1 MEVEEQDRE
10 KTAFTAGNGL
20 WQFNVIAFGLCNAP
34 ATFERLMDNMLGDLR
49 CLVYL
54 DDMIAHAKTFELELQ
69 RLTHIFSRLRAA
81 NLKLNPKKFELFRR
95 RVKFL
100 GHVVREEG
108 VATDPEKVEV
118 VTKWPLSQD
127 VKDVRSFLG
136 LCTYYRRFVPPFA
149 DVARP
154 LDKLTEKGQ
163 PFMWTKECDSSFHR
177 LKEARASTPVLAYPE
192 SEEPFMLDTDAS
204 NVGIGA
210 VLSQVHQGDERV
222 IAYYSQAL
230 SKPERNYCITRREL
244 LAIVKAIDH
253 FNPYLYGRK
262 FTIRTD
268 HASFQCLLNFKNPEG
283 QIA

>member
-1 MEVEEQDRE
+1 MIS
-10 KTAFTAGNGL
+10 A
-20 WQFNVIAFGLCNAP
+20 
-34 ATFERLMDNMLGDLR
+34 ATFERLMDNILGDLR

-54 DDMIAHAKTFELELQ
+54 DDMIAHAKTFQLELQ

-81 NLKLNPKKFELFRR
+81 NLKLNPRKFELFRR

-118 VTKWPLSQD
+118 VTKWPLPQD

-136 LCTYYRRFVPPFA
+136 LCTYYRRFVPSFA

-154 LDKLTEKGQ
+154 LHKLTEKGQ

-177 LKEARASTPVLAYPE
+177 LKEARASIPVLAYPE

-230 SKPERNYCITRREL
+230 SKPERNYCTTRREL

-262 FTIRTD
+262 FTIKTD
-268 HASFQCLLNFKNPEG
+268 QASFQCLLNFKNPEG

>member
-149 DVARP
+149 DVAHP